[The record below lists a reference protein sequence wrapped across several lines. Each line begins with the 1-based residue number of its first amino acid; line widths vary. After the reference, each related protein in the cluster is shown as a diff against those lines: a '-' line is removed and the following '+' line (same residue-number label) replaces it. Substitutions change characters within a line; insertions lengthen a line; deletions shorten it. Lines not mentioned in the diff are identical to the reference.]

1 MNDTVDRIVEL
12 AEWLSK
18 AFEEAAA
25 DSAYVGG
32 GTDDVLLD
40 GIFNLE
46 QVARAIEAEVISPR
60 VEVLEKALEE
70 CDRVIGWSLKHTGE
84 CWGDYP
90 KVVEHAQFAQ
100 EQTRAALQAG
110 GE

>member
-1 MNDTVDRIVEL
+1 MR
-12 AEWLSK
+12 AH
-18 AFEEAAA
+18 FEANKRVPYCDEAA
-25 DSAYVGG
+25 DELMLGLFNIAY
-32 GTDDVLLD
+32 
-40 GIFNLE
+40 
-46 QVARAIEAEVISPR
+46 RAIEAEVISPR